1 MIQAT
6 DLRINNLVD
15 ILNESGYIS
24 PDTGYNWTV
33 TMISTLDVWVSK
45 NGGEK
50 MVKIK
55 NLSPITLTEEWLKN
69 MGMPEDRS
77 TIDLFNWE
85 LYFERRDG
93 KLYLS
98 TEQASPGR
106 LIEYLHI
113 AQNIHNSLTNKDMQS

>member
-1 MIQAT
+1 MNEGEI
-6 DLRINNLVD
+6 RIGNWVKH
-15 ILNESGYIS
+15 ESVWSYRQKEGEIKEFYFQWS
-24 PDTGYNWTV
+24 ASDWYALGEC
-33 TMISTLDVWVSK
+33 TLSL
-45 NGGEK
+45 ES
-50 MVKIK
+50 I
-55 NLSPITLTEEWLKN
+55 SPITLTEDWLLN

-113 AQNIHNSLTNKDMQS
+113 AQNIHNSFTNKELTIKEVI